1 MSLLTKIR
9 AKSQKKTW
17 YSSQAAT
24 ERVQKLRVE
33 YWEKIKDIEPK
44 NLVFLDE
51 TGILLGLARTHSRSQ
66 PGTRVADIKPF
77 YRGAK
82 VTAIGAISINKVL
95 ALMTMNDSMDGQA
108 FAVFIEKFLC
118 PELWKGAVVVMDN
131 LPAHKLASIVP
142 MIDACGASVIC
153 LSPYSPDF
161 NPIELWW
168 SQLKSF
174 LRSFAPTSTSM
185 IDKIIAVALKLMN
198 PKHLRNWFANCCY
211 CTS

>member
-51 TGILLGLARTHSRSQ
+51 TGILLGLARTHSRS
-66 PGTRVADIKPF
+66 PRGTRVADIKPF

-82 VTAIGAISINKVL
+82 VTAIGAISMNKVL
-95 ALMTMNDSMDGQA
+95 ALMTMNDSMNGPA
-108 FAVFIEKFLC
+108 FAVFIENFLC

-142 MIDACGASVIC
+142 MIEAVGASVIC

-174 LRSFAPTSTSM
+174 LRRFAPTTTSM
-185 IDKIIAVALKLMN
+185 VDKIIAVALN
-198 PKHLRNWFANCCY
+198 
-211 CTS
+211 

>member
-1 MSLLTKIR
+1 
-9 AKSQKKTW
+9 
-17 YSSQAAT
+17 
-24 ERVQKLRVE
+24 
-33 YWEKIKDIEPK
+33 
-44 NLVFLDE
+44 LDE
-51 TGILLGLARTHSRSQ
+51 TGIILGLTRTHARSQ
-66 PGTRVADIKPF
+66 PGTRVTELKPF

-108 FAVFIEKFLC
+108 FALFIEKFLC
-118 PELWKGAVVVMDN
+118 PQLWAGAVVVMDN
-131 LPAHKLASIVP
+131 LPAHKLASILP
-142 MIDACGASVIC
+142 MITDVGASVIC

-174 LRSFAPTSTSM
+174 LRMFAPTTSSM
-185 IDKIIAVALKLMN
+185 IDRIIAVALNLMN
-198 PKHLRNWFANCCY
+198 PQHLKNWFTNCCY

>member
-1 MSLLTKIR
+1 
-9 AKSQKKTW
+9 
-17 YSSQAAT
+17 
-24 ERVQKLRVE
+24 VE

-51 TGILLGLARTHSRSQ
+51 TGILLGLSRTHSRS
-66 PGTRVADIKPF
+66 PSGTRAVDIKPF

-95 ALMTMNDSMDGQA
+95 ALMTMNDSMDGPA

-131 LPAHKLASIVP
+131 LPAHKLTSIKP
-142 MIDACGASVIC
+142 MIEAVGASVIC

-174 LRSFAPTSTSM
+174 LRSFAPTTTSM

-198 PKHLRNWFANCCY
+198 PKHLRN
-211 CTS
+211 